1 MEYYTNHME
10 YTLLISCFWSCDY
23 YGLMYKVGK
32 WFLQWVNLLFES
44 IKRGDLISS
53 WVIMLAMSNERASMR
68 EPEAETDDSFVLIGN
83 RLHFCR
89 IITTKINNT
98 TNNKTYKNDY

>member
-1 MEYYTNHME
+1 
-10 YTLLISCFWSCDY
+10 
-23 YGLMYKVGK
+23 
-32 WFLQWVNLLFES
+32 
-44 IKRGDLISS
+44 
-53 WVIMLAMSNERASMR
+53 MLTTSNERASMR

-89 IITTKINNT
+89 LITTKINNT